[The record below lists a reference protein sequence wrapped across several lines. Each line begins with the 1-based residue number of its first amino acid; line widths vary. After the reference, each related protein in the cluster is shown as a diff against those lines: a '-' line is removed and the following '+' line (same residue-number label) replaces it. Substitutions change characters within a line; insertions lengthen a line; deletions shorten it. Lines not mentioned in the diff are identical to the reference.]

1 MASGEKRRTYTRINM
16 IITSFLPV
24 KDYAKYGDWLQNQ
37 DEETRQL
44 YFGVAGSH
52 HVIKSLMERVI
63 ANPTDHFFLVAKDNN
78 RWVGTIHIA
87 VSGKVVEF
95 GVIVHEDYRGT
106 GIAGEMLDEA
116 IVWSRNR
123 GYTEL
128 FMHCLSYNKPI
139 KHLCH
144 KHGLETHNMH
154 GDSEVEMKLSPA
166 NWITINKE
174 ICIKQRN
181 LFRRFLQTN
190 PFMYKEMVG

>member
-1 MASGEKRRTYTRINM
+1 M

>member
-1 MASGEKRRTYTRINM
+1 MENGGKRRTYTRINM

-24 KDYAKYGDWLQNQ
+24 KEYSKFGDWLKIQ
-37 DEETRQL
+37 DEETRQM
-44 YFGVAGSH
+44 YFGVAGNQ
-52 HVIKSLMERVI
+52 HVITALMERVL
-63 ANPTDHFFLVAKDNN
+63 ANPDDHYFLVAKDGN

-87 VSGKVVEF
+87 VNNKVVEF
-95 GVIVHEDYRGT
+95 GIIVHEDYRGT

-123 GYTEL
+123 GYQEL

-144 KHGLETHNMH
+144 KHGLETHNMY
-154 GDSEVEMKLSPA
+154 GDSEVGMKLPPA
-166 NWITINKE
+166 NWVTINKE

-181 LFRRFLQTN
+181 IYHRFLQYN
-190 PFMYKEMVG
+190 PFVYKEMVS